1 MVEHDK
7 QRHKSRRRSNSSPL
21 PSASRPAPG
30 ASVRQRIANL
40 TETNLQLKRKIF
52 DLYTVFEIS
61 RNLNSVLNYDTL
73 LDTYIFTCLAQVS
86 ASKAAIFLSRD
97 GSPDRF
103 ALSMKKGAGSFPS
116 GDEFFEAKSK
126 LTTYLT
132 RLNRPIPTD
141 ELIADIANSNES
153 EILKHFSPGLI
164 VPLIYQARCAGL
176 FAISDKMS
184 GRAFQMEDVEFLS
197 ILGNQISVAI
207 ENARLYEAEKKA
219 TEQLRNTQQ
228 QLVHS
233 ERLAALGE
241 MSAKIAHEVN
251 NPLGIIKNYN
261 LLVKRAISDNVEARG
276 YAEIVG
282 QEIDRIAR
290 IVKELLE
297 FHRPRGISF
306 QKIQITNVVEDILH
320 LMERKMEKQQ
330 IRLIRKFAPG
340 LPKVEG
346 SPENLKQVF
355 INLVINATDVMPDG
369 GTLIVETSQEGDQVV
384 LNFCDTGPGIE
395 ASLVG
400 KIFDPFFTTKE
411 PGKGTGLGLSV
422 CYGIIKK
429 HKGSITYRNKDN
441 GGCFQIKL
449 PAVTEDRKHDY
460 TI

>member
-1 MVEHDK
+1 MVEHNK
-7 QRHKSRRRSNSSPL
+7 HSHSSRGRSNPPGFSST
-21 PSASRPAPG
+21 SGPAPG
-30 ASVRQRIANL
+30 ASTRQRISNL

-52 DLYTVFEIS
+52 DLYTIFEIS

-86 ASKAAIFLSRD
+86 ASKAAVFLSRE
-97 GSPDRF
+97 GRADRF
-103 ALSMKKGAGSFPS
+103 SLSQKKGTGSFP
-116 GDEFFEAKSK
+116 DEDQFFEATSK
-126 LTTYLT
+126 LTMYLT
-132 RLNRPIPTD
+132 RLNRPTPTD
-141 ELIADIANSNES
+141 ELIANVADPE
-153 EILKHFSPGLI
+153 ETKILKHFSPGLI

-184 GRAFQMEDVEFLS
+184 GRAFQMEDIEFLS

-219 TEQLRNTQQ
+219 TEQLRSTQE

-261 LLVKRAISDNVEARG
+261 LLVRRAVADNVEARG

-306 QKIQITNVVEDILH
+306 QKFQVTNVVEDILR
-320 LMERKMEKQQ
+320 LMERKMDKQQ
-330 IRLIRKFAPG
+330 IRLVRKFAPG
-340 LPKVEG
+340 LPLVEG

-355 INLVINATDVMPDG
+355 INLIINAIDAMPAG
-369 GTLIVETSQEGDQVV
+369 GTLAVETSTVGDQVV
-384 LNFCDTGPGIE
+384 LSFCDTGPGIE
-395 ASLVG
+395 ESVVG

-429 HKGSITYRNKDN
+429 HGGKIDYRNIDT

-449 PAVTEDRKHDY
+449 PAIAEDPEHDY